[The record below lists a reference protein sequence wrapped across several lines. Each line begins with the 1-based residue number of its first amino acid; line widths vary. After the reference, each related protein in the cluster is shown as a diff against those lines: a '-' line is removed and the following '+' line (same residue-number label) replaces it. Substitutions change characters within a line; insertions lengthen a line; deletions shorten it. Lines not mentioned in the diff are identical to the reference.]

1 MILLTGAKGFIGSY
15 LSAYLEENGHQVVGD
30 RELMPNFDIRNREM
44 VHQLIA
50 DVKPEVI
57 YHLAGQSSVPRSWR
71 EPQLTFEVNVIGT
84 IHLLEEVR
92 DHAPNAGVILASSSA
107 IYGGSPNPISED
119 HPLRPLS
126 PYGVSKAA
134 MDLLGY
140 SYFKSYGLDIIR
152 ARIFGTIG
160 PGKRGDAVSDFA
172 NRIVSSQGPIHAG
185 NIDAQRDL
193 TDVRDTVKGLA
204 ILMEKGEGG
213 EAYNLCRGWSYK
225 IWDILEEMIALCYIK
240 ADVVVDPDL
249 LRTVEEPVIGGDNSK
264 IRALGWEPEIP
275 IRKTLEDVLQ
285 EHRDKNGTRIVA
297 KLVPKQ

>member
-15 LSAYLEENGHQVVGD
+15 LSAYLEENDHQVVGD
-30 RELMPNFDIRNREM
+30 REVMLYFDVRNREM
-44 VHQLIA
+44 VHHLIA
-50 DVKPEVI
+50 DVKPDVI
-57 YHLAGQSSVPRSWR
+57 FHLAAQPSVPRSWR
-71 EPQLTFEVNVIGT
+71 EPQLTFETNVVGT

-92 DHAPNAGVILASSSA
+92 THVPNAGVILASSSA

-126 PYGVSKAA
+126 PYAVSKAA

-172 NRIVSSQGPIHAG
+172 QRIVLGENPIRVG
-185 NIDAQRDL
+185 NLDPVRDL
-193 TDVRDTVKGLA
+193 TDVRDTVKALI
-204 ILMEKGEGG
+204 ILMEKGQPG
-213 EAYNLCRGWSYK
+213 EAYNICHRCVQPIRG
-225 IWDILEEMIALCYIK
+225 ILDEMIALSETK
-240 ADVVVDPDL
+240 AEVVVDPDL
-249 LRTVEEPVIGGDNSK
+249 LRPVDEPVIVGDNSK
-264 IRALGWEPEIP
+264 IRALGWKPEIP

-285 EHRDKNGTRIVA
+285 AHRYKNSI
-297 KLVPKQ
+297 K